1 MFDYILIGLEDGS
14 LHLYDLTKNFG
25 KSYIITQTNGKQLSS
40 PYDQYLE
47 SNYEHHDAI
56 VSIETNP
63 ALHLNK
69 DASKNPEQNFILTAS
84 KDGIIMLWSINA
96 MANHSEDE
104 EMLIF
109 NSELNVK

>member
-1 MFDYILIGLEDGS
+1 
-14 LHLYDLTKNFG
+14 
-25 KSYIITQTNGKQLSS
+25 
-40 PYDQYLE
+40 
-47 SNYEHHDAI
+47 

-63 ALHLNK
+63 ALHLSK

-96 MANHSEDE
+96 LANHSEDE